1 MVQPQDHRFQRV
13 TILDASGLNT
23 KDGASSKCTVLQTIA
38 IDPTTL
44 SGPHLLGVDTNSGDI
59 YVALVADAPR
69 STVLRYTCTGCK

>member
-1 MVQPQDHRFQRV
+1 
-13 TILDASGLNT
+13 
-23 KDGASSKCTVLQTIA
+23 VLQTIT